1 MRRKNREVTDMNEI
15 LDILRC
21 CDTIRLGLTGAD
33 GPYVVPVSFG
43 LDLSGEKPVVYFH
56 CARKG
61 MKVDLLAS
69 DKRVCIEGD
78 IFLGY
83 EVETHGITTRYE
95 SAIGFGEC
103 EVVEDDAEILEGL
116 QLICEHCG
124 FEDVPL
130 DTCWGLSAVRIYRI
144 TLDAITGKRNL
155 PGSE

>member
-69 DKRVCIEGD
+69 DKRVCIESAR
-78 IFLGY
+78 
-83 EVETHGITTRYE
+83 HGAAVKKPCRHVGGTAH
-95 SAIGFGEC
+95 AI
-103 EVVEDDAEILEGL
+103 AL
-116 QLICEHCG
+116 
-124 FEDVPL
+124 
-130 DTCWGLSAVRIYRI
+130 
-144 TLDAITGKRNL
+144 
-155 PGSE
+155 

>member
-1 MRRKNREVTDMNEI
+1 MRRKSREATDKNDI
-15 LDILRC
+15 LDILWR
-21 CDTIRLGLTGAD
+21 CDTIRLGITSED

-61 MKVDLLAS
+61 MKVDLLEY

-83 EVETHGITTRYE
+83 EVEAHGITTRYE

-103 EVVEDDAEILEGL
+103 EIVEDDAEILKGL

-124 FEDVPL
+124 FKDVPL

-144 TLDAITGKRNL
+144 PLGTITGKRNL

>member
-15 LDILRC
+15 LDILRR

-83 EVETHGITTRYE
+83 EVETHGIRRATRAR
-95 SAIGFGEC
+95 SASGN
-103 EVVEDDAEILEGL
+103 AR
-116 QLICEHCG
+116 
-124 FEDVPL
+124 
-130 DTCWGLSAVRIYRI
+130 LSRTALRFSKVC
-144 TLDAITGKRNL
+144 
-155 PGSE
+155 S